1 MCSFVGIPPVYGAVT
16 IIYSQNVQDHILQ
29 VTDAVHTYRDLLSS
43 ALDVY
48 LSATSNRMNQV
59 MRLLPASS
67 MILMSMTVVASVDG
81 KNFVHMSES
90 S

>member
-1 MCSFVGIPPVYGAVT
+1 MV
-16 IIYSQNVQDHILQ
+16 IYSQDVQDYILR
-29 VTDAVHTYRDLLSS
+29 VTDEVHTYRDLLSS

-48 LSATSNRMNQV
+48 LSSTSNRMNQV
-59 MRLLPASS
+59 MRPLSASS
-67 MILMSMTVVASVDG
+67 MILMSMTVVGSVDG